1 MGYITKVNDLYRQTI
16 KQIWESGDSWKDF
29 LDCKGR
35 NYQMNFFNTCMVYAQ
50 RKEATVLGSF
60 DAWKKIGRPVQ
71 RGSHGIA
78 IFPSKLYGEKERY
91 LFDISDTTGKGR
103 PPWNWT
109 LNEENSRELMKKLSP
124 ETIGPEKNIKKA
136 LNTFTRTTVWFMI
149 ETEDE
154 ARKALRK
161 LSGLTGEDIPGS
173 GMEVAHFIADSA
185 VYVVASRC
193 GTADDQQDFSYICRC
208 QDEEIFYRVGQ
219 AVSRLS
225 GKLLL
230 DISRTMK
237 AIDMERRQH
246 DDRNDR
252 DSIYGEGR
260 YLLSNPGGRDEGD
273 GSPGKAEPLRQDG
286 GREPAGQRPGE
297 VRDAAGNRDAPAE
310 TGRSPGAG
318 GETVR
323 RDRGRTRQDMDEAG
337 QHRSLRHHE
346 DDKPADT
353 GGYGGRD
360 GGSGRDHQPDK
371 ITQEKQNIEKK
382 PEKGTAPPVPF
393 SLPKNQRDQQKADV
407 PEALKNQRDIQVLP
421 PSELLEIQ
429 PGHLS
434 DELQDHILFQM
445 TEDDQK
451 YSIFQFFINNMN
463 LEDRKEYLREI
474 YGDNEIQ
481 GESKEMVISCES
493 GRDGFYLLW
502 AEQDSMFEAYWHWE
516 DICRRI
522 EIYIKEARYL
532 PFESISEIALEEAE
546 SSGAVDNIPDFADNE
561 GRADMR
567 KTADISID
575 DREYTSLGSHEVIS
589 AEEPEGMA
597 HAGGIKQIKEKL
609 MNIGEA
615 FFAQK
620 IQTDILKQMLC
631 RIYTTNQKKDIK
643 SAFLKNLLTQYGES
657 QHYFTVH
664 ADGEKY
670 EVRTS
675 EEGVRLAL
683 LDHSEDSSVNT
694 QFDWEEFGDLTARL
708 VERDRI
714 AFIDTPETIMHQEKM
729 YQMLPWFLNLQKEY
743 IGILENEDRYF
754 HSGDLPEISGHAGD
768 GITDDGFHE
777 GIRKGTVQAFV
788 ETSMVIAPYQALI
801 YGFFQM
807 PAPGKMKAEFLKCI
821 LTEANPHQETDLPV
835 EDVPVMVRIE
845 DAQIRIGYPDK
856 DEKQYEQQI
865 SYEEIAGEIQ
875 EAINRQSFLTSVE
888 YELGKSNGY
897 AFCGKTAIELFREFS
912 QKIYK
917 ESAKQN
923 TESDHNM
930 PGESYNP
937 GSEKTD
943 HTNVEIEKIELP
955 EETEPVQNKGQG
967 NIPRNEDQSHIAKNE
982 DQNPIAKDF
991 YYPPDWELP
1000 EGGPKTRY
1008 QRNVQAIRILK
1019 LLEAEERPAT
1029 IGEQEILSQYAGWG
1043 GLPNAFNSKNKEWKK
1058 EYSELKMLLNEEEYT
1073 QARASVNTSF
1083 YTPPEIIQGIYHA
1096 LEQFGFQ
1103 QGKIL
1108 EPAVGI
1114 GNFYNGLPPQ
1124 MRNSQLFGVEIDPI
1138 SAKIARYLHPSAD
1151 IRITGFE
1158 KAEFEDHSFDVVVGN
1173 VPFGN
1178 YRLHDPRYNSRKLK
1192 IHDYFIT
1199 KSLDLLRP
1207 GGILAVVTSKGTLDK
1222 KDSSL
1227 RKMLA
1232 EQAELLGAVRLPEK
1246 SFGGNANTDVT
1257 SDILFFQK
1265 KPEPAVEEPLWTFTG
1280 LTENKV
1286 PVNGYYLEHP
1296 EMMLGE
1302 MVFYERPFGKNSQYT
1317 ALVNHAPGFELTDR
1331 LSRAVEE
1338 LPKNIYHEGVPEIA
1352 QEDKNRIP
1360 AVPGVHDYTYTVYR
1374 DEVYY
1379 REGSYMFRC
1388 MEKEGVKRRIRGMHK
1403 IRLLVREVMAMQ
1415 VRNCPDTELKEA
1427 QDHLN
1432 KLYDTFVESYGYF
1445 SDRANK
1451 SAFRQDNDYPLLSSM
1466 EVLDDDKTVHKA
1478 DMFYKRT
1485 ICPKQIVEKVDNAY
1499 EAMQISLSER
1509 NRVDIPYMLGLY
1521 TGSRRELMEELR
1533 GKILLNPLKADI
1545 ENPNVGWETAAE
1557 YLSGDVRQKLRTA
1570 RIYAQKDSRYVE
1582 NVEALERMQP
1592 KDLNAAEITV
1602 RLGTTWVD
1610 TEDYEQFIYETLQT
1624 PEWYQR
1630 EKAQTPG
1637 MAVTVERLETDLSY
1651 HIENKSRVSNSV
1663 TATQTFGTVR
1673 MDAYTLAEELLNG
1686 RSIVVRDRIEE
1697 GESVRYQVNQKETM
1711 VARDKAEQ
1719 LKEEFR
1725 GWIFRDPERR
1735 KKYVD
1740 YYNQTFNCIRLREYD
1755 GSYLELPGLN
1765 PLLKLRPY
1773 QKNAIARILSS
1784 GGNTLLAHAVGAG
1797 KSLEMICACME
1808 MRRLGLATKPMITV
1822 PNHLTDQMGAEFLRA
1837 YPHAKILITRK
1848 EDFQKENRQ
1857 RMTAR
1862 IATGDYDCVIIGH
1875 TQFQRIPISAKR
1887 QKAMLEEQVGQ
1898 IANMIEQ
1905 AEIESGKRWTVK
1917 QMEAKKKQLTAK
1929 IEELVNE
1936 EMKDHVV
1943 NFEELGVNALFVDE
1957 SHVFKN
1963 SEIFTKM
1970 GNIAGINTNG
1980 SQRAM
1985 DMRMKVQYINEVNHG
2000 MGVVFATGTALSNSM
2015 TELYVLQQFLQE
2027 PRLHQKGICHFDAW
2041 ASSFGEVTTALELAP
2056 EGTGYRMRTRFNKF
2070 VNLPELMQMFRET
2083 ADIILPEMLGIEKP
2097 KLRGGKYIIV
2107 ESEASDYVRE
2117 CMEEMVRRAD
2127 DIRHGMVDP
2136 GKDNM
2141 LRITGEARL
2150 LGTDPRLLDVDA
2162 PVDPDSKLNKAVEN
2176 IYREYEESAPIKGTQ
2191 IIFSDIGTPGS
2202 GKKFTV
2208 YDYLKQELILKGI
2221 PEEEICFIHD
2231 AKTDEQ
2237 RDKMFSEVRSGRKR
2251 IIIGSTDKLGTGTN
2265 IQDKIV
2271 ALHHID
2277 CPWKPSAIE
2286 QREGRG
2292 LRHGNQNS
2300 EVAVYRYVTKNSFDA
2315 YLWSIVENKQR
2326 FISQVMT
2333 SKELARDCEDVDET
2347 VLNFAEIKAVA
2358 SGNPLIMEKIQVDT
2372 EVTRLRVLKSDYEG
2386 KRYALQDAFTT
2397 QYPQRIAAREKELEK
2412 VRADIGIRDAAMHKN
2427 ASFEIHLRGMTFTGH
2442 KEAGE
2447 VLRSIVE
2454 KAVLYVTKDI
2464 GSYRGFRILLKK
2476 DSAEAV
2482 ILLKGSDTYTMKI
2495 RDSDTGNMVRLENL
2509 VNGLDKISEE
2519 IQEKIEVYRSEM
2531 KNAEIEYRK
2540 TFPYEDQ
2547 LKEALRR
2554 QSEINTQLE
2563 IRDDKSIDEIPEK
2576 EMAVPSIAETLPI
2589 ALASR

>member
-1 MGYITKVNDLYRQTI
+1 M
-16 KQIWESGDSWKDF
+16 F
-29 LDCKGR
+29 
-35 NYQMNFFNTCMVYAQ
+35 
-50 RKEATVLGSF
+50 
-60 DAWKKIGRPVQ
+60 
-71 RGSHGIA
+71 
-78 IFPSKLYGEKERY
+78 
-91 LFDISDTTGKGR
+91 
-103 PPWNWT
+103 
-109 LNEENSRELMKKLSP
+109 
-124 ETIGPEKNIKKA
+124 
-136 LNTFTRTTVWFMI
+136 
-149 ETEDE
+149 
-154 ARKALRK
+154 
-161 LSGLTGEDIPGS
+161 
-173 GMEVAHFIADSA
+173 
-185 VYVVASRC
+185 
-193 GTADDQQDFSYICRC
+193 
-208 QDEEIFYRVGQ
+208 
-219 AVSRLS
+219 
-225 GKLLL
+225 
-230 DISRTMK
+230 
-237 AIDMERRQH
+237 
-246 DDRNDR
+246 
-252 DSIYGEGR
+252 
-260 YLLSNPGGRDEGD
+260 
-273 GSPGKAEPLRQDG
+273 
-286 GREPAGQRPGE
+286 PAGLPEIYPG
-297 VRDAAGNRDAPAE
+297 
-310 TGRSPGAG
+310 
-318 GETVR
+318 
-323 RDRGRTRQDMDEAG
+323 
-337 QHRSLRHHE
+337 HI
-346 DDKPADT
+346 
-353 GGYGGRD
+353 
-360 GGSGRDHQPDK
+360 SGR
-371 ITQEKQNIEKK
+371 
-382 PEKGTAPPVPF
+382 
-393 SLPKNQRDQQKADV
+393 
-407 PEALKNQRDIQVLP
+407 
-421 PSELLEIQ
+421 
-429 PGHLS
+429 
-434 DELQDHILFQM
+434 LQDYILFQM

-451 YSIFQFFINNMN
+451 YSIFQFFINNVD
-463 LEDRKEYLREI
+463 LEDRKEYLYEI

-502 AEQDSMFEAYWHWE
+502 SEQDSMFEAYWYWE

-522 EIYIKEARYL
+522 ESHIKEAQYL
-532 PFESISEIALEEAE
+532 PFESISEIALEETK
-546 SSGAVDNIPDFADNE
+546 S
-561 GRADMR
+561 
-567 KTADISID
+567 
-575 DREYTSLGSHEVIS
+575 
-589 AEEPEGMA
+589 
-597 HAGGIKQIKEKL
+597 KEKL
-609 MNIGEA
+609 LNIGEA

-620 IQTDILKQMLC
+620 IQADILKQMLC

-643 SAFLKNLLTQYGES
+643 STFLKNVLTQYGES
-657 QHYFTVH
+657 QHYFTVY
-664 ADGEKY
+664 AGDEKY

-675 EEGVRLAL
+675 EEGVRFGL
-683 LDHSEDSSVNT
+683 LNYSEDSPVHT
-694 QFDWEEFGDLTARL
+694 QFDWEEFGDLTAYL

-714 AFIDTPETIMHQEKM
+714 AYRESKEILMHQEKM
-729 YQMLPWFLNLQKEY
+729 YQMLPWFVSLRKEY
-743 IGILENEDRYF
+743 TGILENEDMYF
-754 HSGDLPEISGHAGD
+754 HSGSLPETVRHSGEE
-768 GITDDGFHE
+768 ITDE
-777 GIRKGTVQAFV
+777 YLKKTV
-788 ETSMVIAPYQALI
+788 I
-801 YGFFQM
+801 
-807 PAPGKMKAEFLKCI
+807 
-821 LTEANPHQETDLPV
+821 
-835 EDVPVMVRIE
+835 
-845 DAQIRIGYPDK
+845 
-856 DEKQYEQQI
+856 QQI
-865 SYEEIAGEIQ
+865 AED
-875 EAINRQSFLTSVE
+875 
-888 YELGKSNGY
+888 K
-897 AFCGKTAIELFREFS
+897 
-912 QKIYK
+912 K
-917 ESAKQN
+917 ED
-923 TESDHNM
+923 TEKNK
-930 PGESYNP
+930 P
-937 GSEKTD
+937 GSPELERTG
-943 HTNVEIEKIELP
+943 HTNAGIEKIEAP
-955 EETEPVQNKGQG
+955 EETETPEKTEPIQDNDQG
-967 NIPRNEDQSHIAKNE
+967 NIARNHDQSATA
-982 DQNPIAKDF
+982 QDF
-991 YYPPDWELP
+991 YYPPDWKLP

-1008 QRNVQAIRILK
+1008 QCNIQAIRILK

-1029 IGEQEILSQYAGWG
+1029 TGEQEILSYYVGWG
-1043 GLPNAFNSKNKEWKK
+1043 GLSNAFNSKKKEWKK
-1058 EYSELKMLLNEEEYT
+1058 EYSELKTLLNEEEYA

-1083 YTPPEIIQGIYHA
+1083 YTPPEIIQGIYQA
-1096 LEQFGFQ
+1096 LEQFGFR

-1114 GNFYNGLPPQ
+1114 GNFYHGLPPQ
-1124 MRNSQLFGVEIDPI
+1124 MQNSQLFGVEIDPV
-1138 SAKIARYLHPSAD
+1138 SAKIAQYLHPSAD
-1151 IRITGFE
+1151 IRLTGFE
-1158 KAEFEDHSFDVVVGN
+1158 KAEFEDHSFDVVIGN

-1207 GGILAVVTSKGTLDK
+1207 GGILAAVTSKGTLDK
-1222 KDSSL
+1222 KDNSL
-1227 RKMLA
+1227 RKELA
-1232 EQAELLGAVRLPEK
+1232 GQAELLGAIRLPERT
-1246 SFGGNANTDVT
+1246 FGANANTEVT

-1265 KPEPAVEEPLWTFTG
+1265 KPEPTVEEPIWTFTG
-1280 LTENKV
+1280 LTEKKV
-1286 PVNGYYLEHP
+1286 PVNEYYLEHP

-1302 MVFYERPFGKNSQYT
+1302 MVFCEKPFGKNANYT
-1317 ALVNHAPGFELTDR
+1317 ALVNDDSGFELTDR
-1331 LSRAVEE
+1331 LSRAVEN
-1338 LPKNIYHEGVPEIA
+1338 LPKNIYYEGIPETV
-1352 QEDKNRIP
+1352 QEDKDRIP
-1360 AVPGVHDYTYTVYR
+1360 TVPGVPDYTYTVYR

-1379 REGSYMFRC
+1379 REGGYLFRC
-1388 MEKEGVKRRIRGMHK
+1388 MEKESVKRRIRGMHK
-1403 IRLLVREVMAMQ
+1403 IRLLVREVMEMQ
-1415 VRNCPDTELKEA
+1415 VRNCSDAELKEA

-1432 KLYDTFVESYGYF
+1432 KLYDAFVESYGYF
-1445 SDRANK
+1445 TDRANK

-1521 TGSRRELMEELR
+1521 TGSRKELMEELN
-1533 GKILLNPLKADI
+1533 GKILLNPVKADV
-1545 ENPNVGWETAAE
+1545 ENPNVGWESAAE
-1557 YLSGDVRQKLRTA
+1557 YLSGDVRQKLKIA
-1570 RIYAQKDSRYVE
+1570 RIYAQKDARYEE
-1582 NVEALERMQP
+1582 NVKALERVQP
-1592 KDLNAAEITV
+1592 QDLNATEITI

-1610 TEDYEQFIYETLQT
+1610 AEDYEQFLYETLQT

-1630 EKAQTPG
+1630 EKAPNQR
-1637 MAVTVERLETDLSY
+1637 MAVTVERLETDFSY
-1651 HIENKSRVSNSV
+1651 HIENKSCVSNSV
-1663 TATQTFGTVR
+1663 TATQTFGTLR

-1711 VARDKAEQ
+1711 VAREKAEQ

-1725 GWIFRDPERR
+1725 GWIFRDPKRR
-1735 KKYVD
+1735 KKYVN

-1773 QKNAIARILSS
+1773 QKNAIARMLSS

-1848 EDFQKENRQ
+1848 EDFRKENRQ
-1857 RMTAR
+1857 RMIAR

-1875 TQFQRIPISAKR
+1875 TQFQKIPISPER
-1887 QKAMLEEQVGQ
+1887 QKAMLEEQVEQ
-1898 IANMIEQ
+1898 VTDMIGQ
-1905 AEIESGKRWTVK
+1905 AERELGKRWTVK
-1917 QMEAKKKQLTAK
+1917 QMEAKKKQLSAK
-1929 IEELVNE
+1929 IEGLVNTE
-1936 EMKDHVV
+1936 RKDHVV
-1943 NFEELGVNALFVDE
+1943 NFEELGINALFVDE

-1963 SEIFTKM
+1963 CEIFTKM

-1985 DMRMKVQYINEVNHG
+1985 DMRMKVQYINEINHG

-2027 PRLHQKGICHFDAW
+2027 PRLHQKGIYHFDAW

-2136 GKDNM
+2136 SKDNM

-2176 IYREYEESAPIKGTQ
+2176 IYREYKESAPMKGTQ

-2208 YDYLKQELILKGI
+2208 YDYLKQALIFKGV

-2237 RDKMFSEVRSGRKR
+2237 REKMFSEVRSGRKR

-2300 EVAVYRYVTKNSFDA
+2300 EVAVYRYVTKNSFDS
-2315 YLWSIVENKQR
+2315 YLWGILENKQR

-2386 KRYALQDAFTT
+2386 KRYTLQDAFTT
-2397 QYPQRIAAREKELEK
+2397 QYPRRIAAREKELEK
-2412 VRADIGIRDAAMHKN
+2412 IRADIRNRDRATAKN
-2427 ASFEIHLRGMTFTGH
+2427 ASFEIQLQGIVFTGH

-2447 VLRSIVE
+2447 ILQSI
-2454 KAVLYVTKDI
+2454 ADSAALYVTKEI
-2464 GSYRGFRILLKK
+2464 GSYKGFQILLKK
-2476 DSAEAV
+2476 DSVDTAV
-2482 ILLKGSDTYTMKI
+2482 LLQGKGTYAVKI
-2495 RDSDTGNMVRLENL
+2495 GESAAGNMVRLENL
-2509 VNGLDKISEE
+2509 VHGLDKTEEE
-2519 IQEKIEVYRSEM
+2519 IREKLEVYRTEM
-2531 KNAEIEYRK
+2531 KNAETEYK
-2540 TFPYEDQ
+2540 KAFPYEEQ
-2547 LKEALRR
+2547 LKEVLKR

-2563 IRDDKSIDEIPEK
+2563 VRDADRGMDELPEK
-2576 EMAVPSIAETLPI
+2576 ETAEPLIGAVPAITDLTTVAPTTAASLMAVAPSAATISEIPSTAASSIAAAVPI
-2589 ALASR
+2589 AAVHKAGVQMKMAARSSM